1 MPRFLL
7 FSISGLLF
15 CFGFF
20 YKSRAQG
27 QLQPILKFE
36 HTNFQIGAIGE
47 ISGPV
52 YHHFHFTNTSKD
64 TVWIADAKADC
75 HCTVGEFPKDAI
87 PPGGSGR
94 IKVSYNPKG
103 RPWDFDGKVIVSLR
117 GRSEK
122 TELRLSGKTQ
132 GGAETARFLP
142 VEYVQKFQY
151 NEKAIEAEEMEF
163 KAFVRRLLPLLEK
176 HPDLKVQI
184 ESSASQV
191 PTRSYANNEEL
202 TRMRALEARERMKTI
217 LRQYEA
223 ELERIEFMPD
233 QTLVQGPAYTSDYKK
248 NMSKY
253 LPFQY
258 VKIRVY

>member
-1 MPRFLL
+1 MPRLVL

-15 CFGFF
+15 FIGLGPLGF
-20 YKSRAQG
+20 AQG
-27 QLQPILKFE
+27 QLFSLKFD
-36 HTNFQIGAIGE
+36 HSSFQIGTIGE

-52 YHHFHFTNTSKD
+52 YHHFEFTNTSKD
-64 TVWIADAKADC
+64 SIWIADVKADC
-75 HCTVGEFPKDAI
+75 HCTVGEFSKDAI
-87 PPGGSGR
+87 PPGRSGR

-103 RPWDFDGKVIVSLR
+103 RPWDFEGKVTVSLK
-117 GRSEK
+117 GRPEK
-122 TELRLSGKTQ
+122 TELKLSGKTL
-132 GGAETARFLP
+132 GGTETPRFQP
-142 VEYVQKFQY
+142 VEYVQRFQY
-151 NEKAIEAEEMEF
+151 NEKAIEAEEAEF

-184 ESSASQV
+184 ESSASHV
-191 PTRSYANNEEL
+191 PTKSYANNEEL
-202 TRMRALEARERMKTI
+202 TQMRALEARERMKTI
-217 LRQYEA
+217 LIQFEA
-223 ELERIEFMPD
+223 ELNRIEFLPD